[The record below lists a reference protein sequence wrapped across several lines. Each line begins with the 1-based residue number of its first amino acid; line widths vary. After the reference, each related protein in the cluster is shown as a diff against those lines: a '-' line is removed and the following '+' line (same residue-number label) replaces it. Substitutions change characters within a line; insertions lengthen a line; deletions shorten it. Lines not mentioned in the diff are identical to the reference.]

1 MASFVPDG
9 LGNTAFL
16 FEDTNYCEHL
26 LVQVQQDDG
35 DPGTANPIIGL
46 DNGVSAA
53 VSFDLV
59 VPMDAPKIGGVII
72 DEPAALAK
80 EFKGAVVVDHLFN
93 ASDWVATLAQ
103 AAKILMEIS
112 PWIAPICRCALD
124 LECPWSIPSLLI
136 SSSSTTVRPIRLW
149 DAVI

>member
-1 MASFVPDG
+1 MSGPAGVPLGDVATIMIGYENHGPSTAGSAFVNAYIPSGVPAPMDELTPAQLDALEASFVPDG

-46 DNGVSAA
+46 DNGVSDA

-59 VPMDAPKIGGVII
+59 VPMDAPKIG
-72 DEPAALAK
+72 AA
-80 EFKGAVVVDHLFN
+80 
-93 ASDWVATLAQ
+93 
-103 AAKILMEIS
+103 
-112 PWIAPICRCALD
+112 
-124 LECPWSIPSLLI
+124 
-136 SSSSTTVRPIRLW
+136 
-149 DAVI
+149 